1 MDFLIGFFAGL
12 LAIVGLGT
20 PEVPIYAGYVEGDYV
35 YVSPTTSGRVQEI
48 WVAAADHVEAGH
60 VLFRQDSA
68 QAEAAVVIAASRVK
82 VAQAQFED
90 TLSGARDEE
99 IEVIQAQLEM
109 AQANLVLA
117 EQTVARNTSLAKG
130 GVASQTRLDT
140 GLAQLSSAQA
150 QVRQLQAQI
159 SAMALP
165 ARPAER
171 QRAQANLAA
180 ANAELARAT
189 TDLATRTIIAPVGG
203 TIEQVFYDEGEV
215 AQPGMPVLSLLPDDG
230 RVVRFFIPEPGRSQ
244 FKIGDRLEMECSG
257 CEPGILVEL
266 TYIDQQ
272 PQFTPPI
279 IYSRD
284 ERARLVYRAEA
295 RPVIPMSLFPG
306 QPVTLSQIL

>member
-12 LAIVGLGT
+12 LAIVGLGE
-20 PEVPIYAGYVEGDYV
+20 PAPPIYAGYVEGDYV

-68 QAEAAVVIAASRVK
+68 LAEAAVAIAVSRVK
-82 VAQAQFED
+82 IAQAQFED

-99 IEVIQAQLEM
+99 IAVVRAQLAM
-109 AQANLVLA
+109 AQANLLLA
-117 EQTVARNTSLAKG
+117 EQTVARNNSLAEG

-140 GLAQLSSAQA
+140 GMAQLASAQA
-150 QVRQLQAQI
+150 QVQQLQAQI

-171 QRAQANLAA
+171 QRAEANLAA
-180 ANAELARAT
+180 ANAELDRAN
-189 TDLATRTIIAPVGG
+189 TDLATRTIIAPVAGVV
-203 TIEQVFYDEGEV
+203 EKVFYDEGEV
-215 AQPGMPVLSLLPDDG
+215 AQPGMPILSLLPENG
-230 RVVRFFIPEPGRSQ
+230 RTVRFFIPEPGRSQ
-244 FKIGDRLEMECSG
+244 FKIGDRMEMECSG
-257 CEPGILVEL
+257 CPEGLMVEL

-295 RPVIPMSLFPG
+295 RPVEPISLFPG
-306 QPVTLSQIL
+306 QPITLSQVL